1 MYVLIREVPP
11 WQWNF
16 PSFPDERGRA
26 IIIADKMRHFSFIS
40 IFFITFFFFFFCLN
54 SPFLFYLS
62 FWWMNMTNSFRLER
76 DNVIDFRLGLIFFC
90 RQLKTNRNETKKRT
104 NGGTSIG
111 TSNHDWN
118 SYCRKNSSNS
128 RKMLKP
134 SIRGGI
140 RKVAPPAAADRT
152 DAKPTPYEISSTL
165 FNKSINNKSR
175 WINKFRQF
183 RHIWI
188 VRNYW
193 ST

>member
-1 MYVLIREVPP
+1 MTMKL
-11 WQWNF
+11 
-16 PSFPDERGRA
+16 S
-26 IIIADKMRHFSFIS
+26 IISGWTGEGYYYRRQNTP
-40 IFFITFFFFFFCLN
+40 FFFHLYLFYYLFFFFCWN
-54 SPFLFYLS
+54 SSLLFYFF
-62 FWWMNMTNSFRLER
+62 FWWMNMTNSFRLGR

-90 RQLKTNRNETKKRT
+90 RQLKTKRNETKKRT
-104 NGGTSIG
+104 NGRTSIG
-111 TSNHDWN
+111 TLNHDWN

-128 RKMLKP
+128 NSLKMLKP
-134 SIRGGI
+134 LIRGRI

-188 VRNYW
+188 VRNLLIYIAKQKK
-193 ST
+193 